1 MRGGGE
7 THDWGESDG
16 HEMPLRGQGNK
27 IIAETKARNVWG
39 GRVEKKGRGMI
50 GDAGGR

>member
-16 HEMPLRGQGNK
+16 HEMTLRGQGNK
-27 IIAETKARNVWG
+27 MIAETKARSAWGG
-39 GRVEKKGRGMI
+39 GRVEKK
-50 GDAGGR
+50 AGE